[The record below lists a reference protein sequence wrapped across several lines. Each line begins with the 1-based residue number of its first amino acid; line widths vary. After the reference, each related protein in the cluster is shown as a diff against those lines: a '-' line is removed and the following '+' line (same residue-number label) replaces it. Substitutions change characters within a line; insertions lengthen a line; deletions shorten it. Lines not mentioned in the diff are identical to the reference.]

1 MAKRGKRYRATL
13 EHVKSRDP
21 LAPQDA
27 VAALKATATA
37 KFDETIDIAARLGV
51 DSKKGE
57 QMVRGTVVLPH
68 GSGKQVRV
76 AVFAR
81 GERAAEAE
89 QAGADVVGAEDL
101 VQRIDQG
108 WKDFDILVATR
119 DMMPIVGRLGK
130 KLGPR
135 MPNPK
140 SGTVSEDV
148 AKVVRDLKGGR
159 IEFRM
164 DKAGVVHAPL
174 GKASF
179 PAEHL
184 LENLTAFVSALSRAR
199 PPSVKGQFIKKLSV
213 SAAMG
218 PSVQVDPALATEAA
232 ER

>member
-1 MAKRGKRYRATL
+1 MAKHGKRYR
-13 EHVKSRDP
+13 S
-21 LAPQDA
+21 A
-27 VAALKATATA
+27 VEKIKLSESLSPHQAAAALKETASA
-37 KFDETIDIAARLGV
+37 KFDETIDAAVRLGV
-51 DSKKGE
+51 DAKKGE
-57 QMVRGTVVLPH
+57 QMVRGTVALPH
-68 GSGKQVRV
+68 GSGKKVRV

-81 GERAAEAE
+81 GERASDAE

-108 WKDFDILVATR
+108 WKEFDVLVATR

-140 SGTVSEDV
+140 SGTVAEDV

-164 DKAGVVHAPL
+164 DKAGIVHAPI

-184 LENLTAFVSALSRAR
+184 AENLSAFIGAVSRAR
-199 PPSVKGQFIKKLSV
+199 PSSAKGQFIKRISI
-213 SAAMG
+213 SATMG
-218 PSVQVDPALATEAA
+218 PSIAVDPGLALESA